1 MLDPIYICGSTGEG
15 ISMTTRERMQVT
27 EAFLHHAKGRMT
39 CIVHVG
45 HNSLMEARELAVH
58 AREHQA
64 DVTSAMSPSYFKPE
78 TISDLVGTVATIA
91 SATPDL
97 PFYYYHIPHMTGV
110 DLDMV
115 DFLHQ
120 AGPRIPNLAGIKYTS
135 HQLHEFETCR
145 RVEDGRFDMVWGFDE
160 MLIHG
165 LTAGAKAAIGSTYS
179 IAAPLY
185 VELIRAFE
193 RGDLKQARRKQ
204 EQAIAL
210 IRCLFD
216 YPFHPAIKTILTWQ
230 GVACGPCRLPLPA
243 ISPDQQAR
251 LRKAMEALG
260 FLTSATL
267 PVG

>member
-1 MLDPIYICGSTGEG
+1 MDFQLEGLIAATYTPMREDGSLWLEQIGPMVDHLDASGVSGIYICGSTGEG
-15 ISMTTRERMQVT
+15 ISMTSRERMQVT

-145 RVEDGRFDMVWGFDE
+145 RVEDGRFDRV
-160 MLIHG
+160 
-165 LTAGAKAAIGSTYS
+165 
-179 IAAPLY
+179 
-185 VELIRAFE
+185 
-193 RGDLKQARRKQ
+193 
-204 EQAIAL
+204 
-210 IRCLFD
+210 
-216 YPFHPAIKTILTWQ
+216 
-230 GVACGPCRLPLPA
+230 
-243 ISPDQQAR
+243 
-251 LRKAMEALG
+251 
-260 FLTSATL
+260 
-267 PVG
+267 